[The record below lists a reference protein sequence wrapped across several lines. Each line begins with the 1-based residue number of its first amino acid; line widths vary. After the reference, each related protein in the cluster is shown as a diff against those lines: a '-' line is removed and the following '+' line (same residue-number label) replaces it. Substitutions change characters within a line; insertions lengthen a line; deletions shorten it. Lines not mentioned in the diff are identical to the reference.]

1 MEERAKASARLRA
14 LVPDVLRSEPQF
26 RLLFAGQVLSLV
38 GDRVMLVALPFAVLE
53 SGGSLGAVGLVVTA
67 QLVPF
72 LVFALIGGV
81 LSDRGDR
88 KRVVIA
94 SDVARLVAQAI
105 GGGLLIAGAA
115 DPWSLGVLAAVYGS
129 AEAFFQPAFTGLLPQ
144 TVSHPGQLQPAN
156 AVRGLS
162 FSIASIAGPALAGA
176 LVAGIAGPALAGALV
191 ACVGAGAAMLFDAGS
206 FAVSVACLVPLRP
219 RVAEQGTEETP
230 PPFVAAIRAGWR
242 EVRTRSWVI
251 AGLGAM
257 CAYAG
262 IVLPA
267 VYVLGPV
274 TVSQEHGGPGAW
286 AAVGVAFGAGCILGD
301 MFLLRIRPRHALR
314 TAGIAL
320 LLASSQA
327 AVYGSGAALAGLC
340 ALQFV
345 AGIGVTTFFT
355 LWEVTLQEHIPGDS
369 LSRVSSFDYLASTIL
384 MPVGT
389 AVVGPIA
396 TVVGT
401 HETLLGMSA
410 IGIACAVAFLAVPQV
425 RSLPRGA

>member
-1 MEERAKASARLRA
+1 VATSARLRG
-14 LVPDVLRSEPQF
+14 LVPDVLRTEPQF

-53 SGGSLGAVGLVVTA
+53 AGGGLRDVGLVVTA
-67 QLVPF
+67 QLAPF

-81 LSDRGDR
+81 VSDRGDR
-88 KRVVIA
+88 KRVVVA
-94 SDVARLVAQAI
+94 SDVGRLIAQAVGGALLVA
-105 GGGLLIAGAA
+105 GGATPLA
-115 DPWSLGVLAAVYGS
+115 LGVLAAVYGT

-162 FSIASIAGPALAGA
+162 FSVASIAGPALAGV
-176 LVAGIAGPALAGALV
+176 LVGGI
-191 ACVGAGAAMLFDAGS
+191 GAGAAMLFDAGS
-206 FAVSVACLVPLRP
+206 FAVSVACLVRLRP

-230 PPFVAAIRAGWR
+230 PPFLAAIRAGWR
-242 EVRTRSWVI
+242 EVRSRSWVLG
-251 AGLGAM
+251 GLGAM
-257 CAYAG
+257 CAYSG

-274 TVSQEHGGPGAW
+274 TVSHEHGGPGAW
-286 AAVGVAFGAGCILGD
+286 AVVGVAFGLGCILGD
-301 MFLLRIRPRHALR
+301 VLLLRIRPPHALR
-314 TAGIAL
+314 TGGLAL
-320 LLASSQA
+320 VLASCQA
-327 AVYGSGAALAGLC
+327 AVYGSGAPLAGIC

-355 LWEVTLQEHIPGDS
+355 LWEVSLQEHIPGDS
-369 LSRVSSFDYLASTIL
+369 LSRVSSFDYLSSTIL
-384 MPVGT
+384 MPIGT

-396 TVVGT
+396 TGVGT
-401 HETLLGMSA
+401 HATLLAMSA
-410 IGIACAVAFLAVPQV
+410 VGVVCALAFLALPSV

>member
-1 MEERAKASARLRA
+1 MEEERSKAFVRLRA
-14 LVPDVLRSEPQF
+14 LVPDVLRTEPQF

-53 SGGSLGAVGLVVTA
+53 AGGGLSDVGLVVAA

-88 KRVVIA
+88 KRVLVL
-94 SDVARLVAQAI
+94 SDAGRLVAQAV
-105 GGGLLIAGAA
+105 GGALLVAGAA
-115 DPWSLGVLAAVYGS
+115 TPLALGVLAAFYGT

-162 FSIASIAGPALAGA
+162 FSVASITGPALAGV
-176 LVAGIAGPALAGALV
+176 LVGGI
-191 ACVGAGAAMLFDAGS
+191 GAGAAMLFDAGS
-206 FAVSVACLVPLRP
+206 FAVSVACLVRLRP
-219 RVAEQGTEETP
+219 RVAEEGTEETP

-242 EVRTRSWVI
+242 EVRSRSWVMG
-251 AGLGAM
+251 GLGAM

-274 TVSQEHGGPGAW
+274 TIADEHGGPGAW

-301 MFLLRIRPRHALR
+301 VLLLRIRPPHALR
-314 TAGIAL
+314 TAGLAL
-320 LLASSQA
+320 VLASCQA
-327 AVYGSGAALAGLC
+327 AVYGSGLALAGIC

-355 LWEVTLQEHIPGDS
+355 LWEVSLQEHIPGEA
-369 LSRVSSFDYLASTIL
+369 LSRVSSFDYLSSTLL
-384 MPVGT
+384 MPIGT
-389 AVVGPIA
+389 AVAGPLA
-396 TVVGT
+396 TTLGT
-401 HETLLGMSA
+401 HATLLGMSA
-410 IGIACAVAFLAVPQV
+410 IGIACALGFLALPSV

>member
-1 MEERAKASARLRA
+1 MEEERANASARLRA
-14 LVPDVLRSEPQF
+14 LVPEVLRDEPQF

-53 SGGSLGAVGLVVTA
+53 TGGGLREVGLVVTA

-88 KRVVIA
+88 KRVVVA
-94 SDVARLVAQAI
+94 SDAGRLVAQAI
-105 GGGLLIAGAA
+105 GGALLVGGAA
-115 DPWSLGVLAAVYGS
+115 TPLALGVLAALYGT

-162 FSIASIAGPALAGA
+162 FSVASIAGPALAGV
-176 LVAGIAGPALAGALV
+176 LVGGI
-191 ACVGAGAAMLFDAGS
+191 GAGAAMLFDAGS
-206 FAVSVACLVPLRP
+206 FAVSVACLVRLRP

-230 PPFVAAIRAGWR
+230 PPFLAAIRAGWG
-242 EVRTRSWVI
+242 EVRSRSWVLG
-251 AGLGAM
+251 GLGAI
-257 CAYAG
+257 CAYSG

-274 TVSQEHGGPGAW
+274 TVAHEHGGPGAW
-286 AAVGVAFGAGCILGD
+286 AAVGVAFGLGCILGD
-301 MFLLRIRPRHALR
+301 LLLLRVRPPHALR
-314 TAGIAL
+314 TAGLAL
-320 LLASSQA
+320 LLASCQA
-327 AVYGSGAALAGLC
+327 AVYGSGAPLAGIC

-345 AGIGVTTFFT
+345 AGIGVTAFFT
-355 LWEVTLQEHIPGDS
+355 LWEVSLQEHIPGES
-369 LSRVSSFDYLASTIL
+369 LSRVSSFDYLSSTIL
-384 MPVGT
+384 MPIGT

-396 TVVGT
+396 ASAGT
-401 HETLLGMSA
+401 HRTLVAMSA
-410 IGIACAVAFLAVPQV
+410 IGLACALGFLALPSV
-425 RSLPRGA
+425 RSLPRGAV